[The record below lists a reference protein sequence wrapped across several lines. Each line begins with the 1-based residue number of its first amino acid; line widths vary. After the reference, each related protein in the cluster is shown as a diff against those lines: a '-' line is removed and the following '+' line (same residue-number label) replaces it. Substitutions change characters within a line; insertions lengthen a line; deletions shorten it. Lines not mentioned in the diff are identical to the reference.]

1 MFIGP
6 FFLVIVQCIKQID
19 SILPWVFSVIDH
31 RRRHWAVKTL
41 NTLLPS
47 TVNEDCSDLLG
58 STYQQQLEY
67 RLAPHELSAPT
78 PPIAVL
84 SSPFLFALTS
94 FPAELSS
101 PPLHEPTCNEN
112 AVEINR

>member
-1 MFIGP
+1 MCQNYCTGAQQHGIY
-6 FFLVIVQCIKQID
+6 LL
-19 SILPWVFSVIDH
+19 SRTS
-31 RRRHWAVKTL
+31 AVRTL

>member
-1 MFIGP
+1 MYKNYCGTGARKHGIY
-6 FFLVIVQCIKQID
+6 L
-19 SILPWVFSVIDH
+19 L
-31 RRRHWAVKTL
+31 RRTSAVRTL
-41 NTLLPS
+41 NTLLTG
-47 TVNEDCSDLLG
+47 TVNEDCSDLFD
-58 STYQQQLEY
+58 STYQQQLEF
-67 RLAPHELSAPT
+67 RLAPHELCAPT

-101 PPLHEPTCNEN
+101 PPLHEPTCNKN

>member
-1 MFIGP
+1 MCQNYCTGARQHGIY
-6 FFLVIVQCIKQID
+6 LL
-19 SILPWVFSVIDH
+19 SRTS
-31 RRRHWAVKTL
+31 AVRTL

-47 TVNEDCSDLLG
+47 TVKDCSDLLG

-84 SSPFLFALTS
+84 SSPFLFVLTS

-101 PPLHEPTCNEN
+101 QPLHEPKCNEN
-112 AVEINR
+112 TVEINR